1 MTAMIAVPQILD
13 LVWSSIERE
22 VDRQGKAAS
31 FARARAV
38 ARRLPMWARRHF
50 PPFRPI
56 HARFGGHLRL
66 FVSAGAFLPPSVQQ
80 AWEDL
85 GVVVMQGYGATETGS
100 GAITTWRDHP
110 AGTVGWPVPGVEM
123 RIAEDG
129 EVQFRG
135 PSVTRGYWQ
144 DPEATAAAFTEDGF
158 YRSGDLGHLDGKGR
172 LVLHGRKK
180 DMIVLPNGFNVF
192 PEDIENAL
200 RVAGIRDSVVLET
213 EPGRIEAIIV
223 APGETQRMPTGGAA
237 SRVTGAFGE
246 GSDPARLRA
255 EVDAAV
261 KAANATL
268 AAHARIAAWR
278 FWPDADFPRTHT
290 LKVKRNDVRAWAS
303 VAAPLPVTEAP

>member
-13 LVWSSIERE
+13 LVWGGIERE
-22 VDRQGKAAS
+22 VARQGRAAS
-31 FARARAV
+31 FRRARGI
-38 ARRLPMWARRHF
+38 ARRLPMWARRLV
-50 PPFRPI
+50 FRTSV

-66 FVSAGAFLPPSVQQ
+66 FVSAGAFLPPGLQQ

-85 GVVVMQGYGATETGS
+85 GVVVMQGYGATEIGS
-100 GAITTWRDHP
+100 GAATTWHDRP
-110 AGTVGWPVPGVEM
+110 LGTVGWPMPGLEM

-129 EVQFRG
+129 EIQFRG

-144 DPEATAAAFTEDGF
+144 DPEATAAAFTADGF
-158 YRSGDLGHLDGKGR
+158 YRSGDLGHLDGKSR

-180 DMIVLPNGFNVF
+180 DMIVLANGFNVF

-213 EPGRIEAIIV
+213 EPGRIEAVIL
-223 APGETQRMPTGGAA
+223 APTETQQMPTGGAA
-237 SRVTGAFGE
+237 SRVSGAFGE
-246 GSDPARLRA
+246 DSDLDRLRA
-255 EVDAAV
+255 EVDVAV

-268 AAHARIAAWR
+268 AIHARISAWR

-290 LKVKRNDVRAWAS
+290 LKVKRNEVRAWAT
-303 VAAPLPVTEAP
+303 VAAPLPVTEAS